1 MFLICE
7 NKICSRDSNAAL
19 STEMPVTLLQCLQ
32 TGECDLIL
40 ASDKSQWWN
49 VSSVYTEV
57 RRCKINPFQHCFQ
70 SRTKLLFP
78 SVRMRLAENKETG
91 MEELPKANLEGQQRP
106 CKLAML
112 GVTNW
117 TSHEFLLSCPGQ
129 VFLTQFMRATSQF
142 VGIFWC
148 KFEPKSQLSSK
159 ITFPITYM
167 MLWSLS
173 FYRTL

>member
-7 NKICSRDSNAAL
+7 NEICSRDSNAAL

-57 RRCKINPFQHCFQ
+57 RQCKINPFQHCFQ

-78 SVRMRLAENKETG
+78 SVRMRLAGNKETG

-106 CKLAML
+106 CKLAVL

-129 VFLTQFMRATSQF
+129 GFPDTIYESNVTICGGFLMWVWTKITA
-142 VGIFWC
+142 IFQDHLSHYIHDALV
-148 KFEPKSQLSSK
+148 SQL
-159 ITFPITYM
+159 
-167 MLWSLS
+167 L
-173 FYRTL
+173 